1 MMPATRPN
9 KTLIIANPEAH
20 SGQAGAVAERLQ
32 RFLALYH
39 HDAAAYDLVYT
50 ERPRHAE
57 ELARD
62 ARNYATVMALG
73 GDGVI
78 HEVACGLMDH
88 PAATR
93 PALGII
99 PVGSGNDYARTLGIT
114 EDMRDDFSRLLTAE
128 PTPMDVGRVRIYD
141 RPVTSGDDAEGEA
154 CADSGAPLACTYF
167 VETFSFGVDAAI
179 ALGTQQLRKTTPLT
193 GDALYLASGFDVF
206 GAHYRDYPARVSWDG
221 DAPRELCP
229 YLMALQ
235 IGPTYGS
242 GFKVCPEADPADG
255 LIDVCYACAPLMRVV
270 TLPLFL
276 RARNGS
282 HVTSGHINLKRVRQ
296 VALDLAESDYPIQAD
311 GERIE
316 GAHLVVDI
324 IPHAL
329 TVLKPRG

>member
-1 MMPATRPN
+1 MMPAARTG

-20 SGQAGAVAERLQ
+20 SGKAGAVAERLQ
-32 RFLALYH
+32 RFLSLYH
-39 HDAAAYDLVYT
+39 HDAEAYDLVYT

-62 ARNYATVMALG
+62 ARGYATVMALG

-88 PAATR
+88 PAEAR
-93 PALGII
+93 PALGVI

-128 PTPMDVGRVRIYD
+128 PTPMDVGRVRMYD
-141 RPVTSGDDAEGEA
+141 WPVTPDGTAAEGT
-154 CADSGAPLACTYF
+154 APGKGEPRACTYF

-179 ALGTQQLRKTTPLT
+179 ALGTQRLRKQTPLT

-221 DAPRELCP
+221 AEPEGLRT

-242 GFKVCPEADPADG
+242 GFKVCPAADPADG

-282 HVTSGHINLKRVRQ
+282 HVTSRHINLKRVRQ
-296 VALDLAESDYPIQAD
+296 VALDLAGSDYPIQAD

-316 GAHLVVDI
+316 ATHLVVDI